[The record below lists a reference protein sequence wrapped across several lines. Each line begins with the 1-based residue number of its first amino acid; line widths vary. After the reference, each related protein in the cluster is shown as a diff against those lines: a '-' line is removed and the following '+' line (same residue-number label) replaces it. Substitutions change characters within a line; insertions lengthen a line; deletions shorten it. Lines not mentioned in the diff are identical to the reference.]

1 MTAQIPDR
9 VIDGDTIF
17 DICGVKGVGLFD
29 PYALGLDPMSVNTA
43 CHRGYACTYT
53 VEEKTLFLDGI
64 EIGFDRERL
73 DGGEPDP
80 PPPLYGVTPELEGQI
95 GYVYTG
101 IHQPMPY
108 SGGLMLGKDFIV
120 ELYVHM
126 GFQPAHKFRKV
137 IELLLVDGRVVNS
150 IDRSREMADVRIRR
164 GRAEWDGSNGL
175 DEWITHSFS
184 LTY

>member
-1 MTAQIPDR
+1 
-9 VIDGDTIF
+9 
-17 DICGVKGVGLFD
+17 
-29 PYALGLDPMSVNTA
+29 
-43 CHRGYACTYT
+43 
-53 VEEKTLFLDGI
+53 
-64 EIGFDRERL
+64 
-73 DGGEPDP
+73 
-80 PPPLYGVTPELEGQI
+80 
-95 GYVYTG
+95 
-101 IHQPMPY
+101 
-108 SGGLMLGKDFIV
+108 MLGKDFIV

-150 IDRSREMADVRIRR
+150 IDRSREMADVRNRR